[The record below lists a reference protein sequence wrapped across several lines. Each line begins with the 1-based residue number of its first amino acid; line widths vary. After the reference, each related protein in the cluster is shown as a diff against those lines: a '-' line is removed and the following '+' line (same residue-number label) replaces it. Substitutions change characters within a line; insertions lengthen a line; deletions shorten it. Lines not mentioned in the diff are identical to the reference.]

1 MKRDRA
7 MPGRE
12 QPEAEYQKIKNYL
25 MSLVYRAQ
33 HESVMVPSSRELA
46 VQFNVARATATK
58 ALNQL
63 MAENFLTARRGIGT
77 FTNPVRM
84 QNYGAPARIV
94 GFLVQNGKNIFYGYS
109 SWVVLAGVGLEL
121 TRHDCFLNLIQLP
134 ETEDPER
141 IEAEIRARNLDALI
155 HVGQSSLCHPVLVKL
170 SREGFPLLTMFG
182 DGNTCNYDFA
192 LEQSGYEIGAILAGE
207 KRGVF
212 YVMLP
217 WPCSELT
224 TGISRAYREA
234 GCDLEFQTFIELS
247 ELREAVRKRP
257 PDALYITAAFDT
269 PILDMLEEFGVD
281 YRSACRLVTYRPKVI
296 DPRFCGFQHVPPE
309 TELTSE
315 MVRELLAMLDGKR
328 LEPGNRLLPL
338 QIRRINMKR
347 EE

>member
-25 MSLVYRAQ
+25 MSLVYHAQ
-33 HESVMVPSSRELA
+33 HESVMVPSSHELA

-84 QNYGAPARIV
+84 QNYGAPARII
-94 GFLVQNGKNIFYGYS
+94 GFLICNGKNIFYEYS
-109 SWVVLAGVGLEL
+109 SWVVLAVVGLEL
-121 TRHDCFLNLIQLP
+121 TRHDCFLSLIQLP

-141 IEAEIRARNLDALI
+141 VEAEIRARNLDALI

-170 SREGFPLLTMFG
+170 TREGFPLLTMFC
-182 DGNTCNYDFA
+182 DGSTCNYDFS
-192 LEQSGYEIGAILAGE
+192 LEQSGYEIGVILAGE
-207 KRGVF
+207 RRGVF
-212 YVMLP
+212 YAMLP
-217 WPCSELT
+217 WPRPELAA
-224 TGISRAYREA
+224 GIRRAYREA
-234 GCDLEFQTFIELS
+234 GCDLDFQTFIELS

-269 PILDMLEEFGVD
+269 PILDMLEELGVD
-281 YRSACRLVTYRPKVI
+281 YRSACRLVTYRSKVI
-296 DPRFCGFQHVPPE
+296 DSRYCGFQHVPPE

-328 LEPGNRLLPL
+328 FEPGNRLIPL
-338 QIRRINMKR
+338 QIRRINMER

>member
-1 MKRDRA
+1 

-63 MAENFLTARRGIGT
+63 MAENYLTARQGIGT

-84 QNYGAPARIV
+84 QNYGAPARII
-94 GFLVQNGKNIFYGYS
+94 GFLIQNGKNIFYEYS
-109 SWVVLAGVGLEL
+109 NWVTVACVGLEL
-121 TRHDCFLNLIQLP
+121 TRHDCFLTLIQLP
-134 ETEDPER
+134 ETEDPVR
-141 IEAEIRARNLDALI
+141 IEAEIRARNLDALV
-155 HVGQSSLCHPVLVKL
+155 HVGRSSLCRPVLLKL
-170 SREGFPLLTMFG
+170 AREGFPLLTMFG
-182 DGNTCNYDFA
+182 DCNTCNYDFS

-212 YVMLP
+212 YAMFP
-217 WPCSELT
+217 WLRTELAA
-224 TGISRAYREA
+224 GISRAYREA
-234 GCDLEFQTFIELS
+234 GCNLNFQTFTELAQ
-247 ELREAVRKRP
+247 LREAVRKRP

-281 YRSACRLVTYRPKVI
+281 YHVSCRLITFRPKVI

-309 TELTSE
+309 TELISA
-315 MVRELLAMLDGKR
+315 MVRDLLMMLDGKR
-328 LEPGNRLLPL
+328 IEPMNRLFPL
-338 QIRRINMKR
+338 LIHRINIER
-347 EE
+347 ECERK